1 MFHIYFYTFAKKE
14 NSTARPSTVA
24 LDANCIIKTGS
35 GIMEPTIE
43 LDLGLSECPE
53 YNYCYIPAFG
63 RYYWIREWYFE
74 DALWTATL
82 LIDVLATAKNYIGS
96 SSLYVLRAASAYDG
110 YVRDELYPADA
121 NFTITSASA
130 SLGFGY
136 SNGVYVLG
144 IVSKAADFGSLRYYV
159 LTTAQM
165 SQLVTML
172 LSDGFYSDEQIQTA
186 EGSVG
191 FVKCLV
197 DPIQYIKSCIYIPI
211 ARSSLSSHIT
221 SANLIVF
228 DWDTE
233 IVAAAVNPGNPV
245 YSVVNTDL
253 AVSNHPQAASRGKYL
268 NDSPY
273 TSRVLYVPP
282 FGAVELDPSYLIEP
296 QSLTLEIRIDL
307 TSGMGTLDVRNGN
320 AQTMNYI
327 EGMVGVP
334 VNLSQVMRDWI
345 GATQAIAAG
354 AVGSVLNPAN
364 IGSNLISTIGNVV
377 NAMRPKCQSVSG
389 GGSYASL
396 RNGNAYLTSKFAHMV
411 ADDLAEQG
419 RPLCQTRTIS
429 SLSGYVQVMN
439 GDIAA
444 PYTADELERIRSYL
458 EGGFY
463 YE

>member
-1 MFHIYFYTFAKKE
+1 
-14 NSTARPSTVA
+14 
-24 LDANCIIKTGS
+24 
-35 GIMEPTIE
+35 MEPTIE

-110 YVRDELYPADA
+110 YIKDNLYPADA
-121 NFTITSASA
+121 NFSFAKSQTN
-130 SLGFGY
+130 LGFGY

-144 IVSKAADFGSLRYYV
+144 IVTKTANFGSLRYYI

-165 SQLVTML
+165 AQMVAKL
-172 LSDGFYSDEQIQTA
+172 LNNDFIEDNEIQTA
-186 EGSVG
+186 EGSVS
-191 FVKCLV
+191 FVKCLI
-197 DPIQYIKSCIYIPI
+197 DPIQYIKTCVYIPVPQ
-211 ARSSLSSHIT
+211 SSLSS
-221 SANLIVF
+221 ANISGASLVVY

-233 IVAAAVNPGNPV
+233 INVSAVNPGAPV
-245 YSVVNTDL
+245 YSFINSSLTIG
-253 AVSNHPQAASRGKYL
+253 NHPQATSRGKFL
-268 NDSPY
+268 NDAPF
-273 TSRVLYVPP
+273 TQRTLYCPP

-296 QSLTLEIRIDL
+296 QSLNLEINIDL
-307 TSGMGTLDVRNGN
+307 TSGMGNLYIYNEAGRE
-320 AQTMNYI
+320 MNYI
-327 EGMVGVP
+327 EAMVGVP

-345 GATQAIAAG
+345 GATQALTAG
-354 AVGSVLNPAN
+354 VVGMALNPATAASTLVN
-364 IGSNLISTIGNVV
+364 TIGNVID
-377 NAMRPKCQSVSG
+377 ATRPKCQSISG
-389 GGSYASL
+389 GGSYSNI
-396 RNGNAYLTSKFAHMV
+396 RNGNAALISKFAHMV
-411 ADDLAEQG
+411 SDDLAEQG

-429 SLSGYVQVMN
+429 GLSGYVQVMN